1 MSDRQNSQLAVPV
14 QEERSGASLVR
25 MLVIGLV
32 LIVLG
37 MVAVVIIV

>member
-1 MSDRQNSQLAVPV
+1 MSNRSNDSTIAQGEQ
-14 QEERSGASLVR
+14 SGASLVR

>member
-1 MSDRQNSQLAVPV
+1 MSDRQDNQFAIAA
-14 QEERSGASLVR
+14 QGEQSGASLVR
-25 MLVIGLV
+25 MLVVGLV

>member
-1 MSDRQNSQLAVPV
+1 MIDRQDNRLIIAAKDEQ
-14 QEERSGASLVR
+14 SGASLVR
-25 MLVIGLV
+25 MLVVGLV